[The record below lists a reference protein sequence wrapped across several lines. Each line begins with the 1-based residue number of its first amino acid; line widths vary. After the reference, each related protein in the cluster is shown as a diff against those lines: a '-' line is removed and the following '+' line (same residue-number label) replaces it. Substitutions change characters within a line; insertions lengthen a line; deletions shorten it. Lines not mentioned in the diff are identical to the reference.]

1 MKLISICVPIYN
13 EQDNIKN
20 LIDKI
25 DILFKKLKSYNYEII
40 FSDNDSNDDSAN
52 LIKNICNKNKK
63 IKYIKFQ
70 KILAM
75 IFQSFL
81 I

>member
-1 MKLISICVPIYN
+1 MIN
-13 EQDNIKN
+13 
-20 LIDKI
+20 
-25 DILFKKLKSYNYEII
+25 
-40 FSDNDSNDDSAN
+40 SAN

-63 IKYIKFQ
+63 IKYIKFK

>member
-40 FSDNDSNDDSAN
+40 FSDNDSND
-52 LIKNICNKNKK
+52 
-63 IKYIKFQ
+63 KFC
-70 KILAM
+70 
-75 IFQSFL
+75 
-81 I
+81 